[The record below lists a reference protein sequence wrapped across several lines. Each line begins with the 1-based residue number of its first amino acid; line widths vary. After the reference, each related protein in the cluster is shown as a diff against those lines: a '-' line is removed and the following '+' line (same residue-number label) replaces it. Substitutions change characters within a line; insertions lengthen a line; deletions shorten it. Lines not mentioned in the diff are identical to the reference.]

1 MLRNRLFENPAP
13 LLAVLSDVFFFFSV
27 HFNFFH
33 YVKKPEKRT
42 FSRTHSQD
50 VFEPGLHASAGTA
63 FWLFFWP
70 VLETLLSLYIY
81 TYISANCY
89 W

>member
-50 VFEPGLHASAGTA
+50 VFEPDSMRLLERHFGY
-63 FWLFFWP
+63 FFGP
-70 VLETLLSLYIY
+70 S
-81 TYISANCY
+81 
-89 W
+89 